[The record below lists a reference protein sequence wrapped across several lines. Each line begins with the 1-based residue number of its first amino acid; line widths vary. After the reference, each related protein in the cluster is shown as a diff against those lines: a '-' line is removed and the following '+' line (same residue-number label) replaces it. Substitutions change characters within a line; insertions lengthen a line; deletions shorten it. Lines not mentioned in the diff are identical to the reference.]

1 MSPVVKIDYDSD
13 KFSKDVIRALAT
25 DLHQVVSNASQLP
38 LEDVSVFA
46 NENQITV
53 NAAPMEIYINAGSS
67 AIPGQD
73 KEKML
78 STISAAVQVFK
89 RDKGIDIPINISVV
103 EMIWKV
109 GVGL

>member
-1 MSPVVKIDYDSD
+1 MSPVVKIDYDSS
-13 KFSKDVIRALAT
+13 KFSKDVIRSLSAE
-25 DLHQVVSNASQLP
+25 LHQVVSNASQLP

-53 NAAPMEIYINAGSS
+53 NAAPMEIYINAGSA

-78 STISAAVQVFK
+78 ATISAAIKEFK
-89 RDKGIDIPINISVV
+89 NNKDIEIPVNISIV

-109 GVGL
+109 GVGV